1 MPRVSWSAENELTD
15 KIIGAAIEVHRHL
28 GPGLLEA
35 VYEECLCYE
44 LSQTGLKFQRQ
55 VHLPINYKGIKF
67 ESAYKMD
74 LVVEDVVVIEI
85 KAVEEVLPVHAAQLL
100 TYLKSANKRVGLL
113 INFDVPILKNG
124 LKRIVNHYA
133 GPRATTSVS
142 ASSALESGEEETL
155 NLSSSPRFSPRLR
168 VSASKN
174 EPASNDAPAENRSPH

>member
-15 KIIGAAIEVHRHL
+15 RIIGAAIEVHRHL

-44 LSQTGLKFQRQ
+44 LSQMGLRFNRQ

-74 LVVEDVVVIEI
+74 LVVEDAIVIEI
-85 KAVEEVLPVHAAQLL
+85 KAIEELLPVHAAQLL
-100 TYLKSANKRVGLL
+100 TYLKSSNKRVGLL
-113 INFDVPILKNG
+113 LNFNVPILKSG

-133 GPRATTSVS
+133 GPQPTARVS
-142 ASSALESGEEETL
+142 ASSALEPGEQETP
-155 NLSSSPRFSPRLR
+155 NLSSSPRLSPRLR
-168 VSASKN
+168 VSVSKN
-174 EPASNDAPAENRSPH
+174 DPASNREPASKRRPD